1 MVAFF
6 GPARRRMRTYSSYVS
21 LASSLVRLT
30 HYQQGIRG
38 AGASFGIVTEFV
50 MRTHPEPGN
59 VVQYTYTY
67 SLGEHDIT
75 QVFKQWRDLA
85 YDPSLDRRLGT
96 LITIIGEAAF
106 VEAIF
111 YGTDEE
117 FQASGVPQRL
127 PRPSTMTVDAKGW
140 LGHLTYLAEGEAL
153 HASNIRAPFYNKSL
167 GFRQQDILS
176 DTIVDEMIDYIV
188 NAPKGFHEVCVF
200 IFSAQGG
207 AINDIPVD
215 ATSYGHR
222 DKVMF
227 YENYI
232 INIPQVSQENKNYF
246 LGFHK
251 LMLDALAEPK
261 LVTTTYAGYVD
272 MELGT
277 GATSGPAYWGELYP
291 RLQELKTTWDPS
303 DVFHNPQ
310 SVRPV
315 GVVN

>member
-1 MVAFF
+1 
-6 GPARRRMRTYSSYVS
+6 
-21 LASSLVRLT
+21 
-30 HYQQGIRG
+30 
-38 AGASFGIVTEFV
+38 

-67 SLGEHDIT
+67 SLGEHDVT

-85 YDPSLDRRLGT
+85 YDPNLDLRLGT
-96 LITIIGEAAF
+96 LITITGEAAI

-111 YGTDEE
+111 YGTDAE

-127 PRPSTMTVDAKGW
+127 PKPSDLTVDVKGW
-140 LGHLTYLAEGEAL
+140 LGHLTYLAEGDAL
-153 HASNIRAPFYNKSL
+153 HASNIRSPFYNKSL
-167 GFRQQDILS
+167 GFRQQDTLS
-176 DTIVDEMIDYIV
+176 DAVVDKMMDYMM
-188 NAPKGFHEVCVF
+188 NAPKGFHEVVIF

-207 AINDIPVD
+207 AINKVPVD

-251 LMLDALAEPK
+251 IMLDALAEPK
-261 LVTTTYAGYVD
+261 LITTTYAGYVD
-272 MELGT
+272 MDLGT
-277 GATSGPAYWGELYP
+277 GAKAGPPYWGELYP
-291 RLQELKTTWDPS
+291 RLQEVKTKWDPN
-303 DVFHNPQ
+303 DIFHNPQ